1 MRELEQKRKYKR
13 YLYTPVTM
21 VILLIIIFFLAR
33 GVLSAREKERLSEE
47 RLARAKVEASELQA
61 KYASTTREVNFLKTE
76 EGVDAELRLKYRLV
90 REGEGVAVIV
100 DDNPASAAQ
109 SLRKISPW
117 QKFWGW
123 FGIGVGAEADS
134 SEEK

>member
-1 MRELEQKRKYKR
+1 MRELEQKRRYKK

-21 VILLIIIFFLAR
+21 VVLIVLIGFLAR
-33 GVLSAREKERLSEE
+33 GVISAREKQELSRERLE
-47 RLARAKVEASELQA
+47 RAKTEAQELYA
-61 KYASTTREVNFLKTE
+61 KYASTTREVEFLKTD

-100 DDNPASAAQ
+100 DDAQKSATRGVAK
-109 SLRKISPW
+109 LSPW

-123 FGIGVGAEADS
+123 FGVGAEATSD
-134 SEEK
+134 KK

>member
-1 MRELEQKRKYKR
+1 MRELEQKRRYKK

-21 VILLIIIFFLAR
+21 VILVVLIIFLAR
-33 GVLSAREKERLSEE
+33 GVASAREKQRLSEE
-47 RLARAKVEASELQA
+47 RLGRAKTEAQELHA
-61 KYASTTREVNFLKTE
+61 KYASTSKEVDFLKTD

-100 DDNPASAAQ
+100 DDAKAPPTQGSTK
-109 SLRKISPW
+109 LSPW

-123 FGIGVGAEADS
+123 FGIGAGAAAADD
-134 SEEK
+134 KK